1 MNVKEILNLEYF
13 LMVLRSGFELE
24 KGRKAKETLKP
35 EAEWEVAS
43 SVLSIHLRSLQSKMN

>member
-24 KGRKAKETLKP
+24 KGRKAKETLKS